1 MSKKILVV
9 DDSVTARRLVVSH
22 LTGLNLNVV
31 EAGDG
36 KDGLSKLNDH
46 PDISLIFSDINMPW
60 MSGLEMIAEIKKIKA
75 YQHIPICMLTTETG
89 SDALTQAK
97 DLGVNAFL
105 VKPVQKEQLLAIVN
119 GYLQS
124 A

>member
-22 LTGLNLNVV
+22 LAGLNLQVI

-46 PDISLIFSDINMPW
+46 PDTGLIFTDINMPW
-60 MSGLEMIAEIKKIKA
+60 MSGLEMIAEIKKIKS

-119 GYLQS
+119 GYLHK

>member
-1 MSKKILVV
+1 MNKKILVV
-9 DDSVTARRLVVSH
+9 DDSVTARRLVVGH
-22 LTGLNLNVV
+22 LAGLNLQVI

-46 PDISLIFSDINMPW
+46 PDAALIFTDINMPW

>member
-22 LTGLNLNVV
+22 LAGLNLTVI

-46 PDISLIFSDINMPW
+46 PDIALIFSDINMPW

-75 YQHIPICMLTTETG
+75 YLPIPICMLTTETG
-89 SDALTQAK
+89 SDALSQAK

-119 GYLQS
+119 GYLHS
-124 A
+124 P